1 MKTFYECGYGGNAS
15 IQTKS
20 DGTAVLRM
28 FAGGKTERR
37 TCKSVTS
44 AKRLLSRWTD
54 GLYKEV
60 KNHAENQR

>member
-44 AKRLLSRWTD
+44 AKTVAFALD
-54 GLYKEV
+54 GWAL
-60 KNHAENQR
+60 QRGEEPC